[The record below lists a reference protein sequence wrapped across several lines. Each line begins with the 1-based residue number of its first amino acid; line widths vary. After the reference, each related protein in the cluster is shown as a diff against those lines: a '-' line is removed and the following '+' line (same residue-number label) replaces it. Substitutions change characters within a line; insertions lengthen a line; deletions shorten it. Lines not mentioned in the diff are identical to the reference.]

1 MDLDI
6 FILFALGL
14 LVFAISTAQKTPARE
29 HVASRPSRSSR
40 KQSNLR

>member
-14 LVFAISTAQKTPARE
+14 LVFAISTAQKTPAR
-29 HVASRPSRSSR
+29 VRVGSCPGRPSR